1 MFTIHSYYF
10 YLFLLLKQTEP
21 NRKTRFICN
30 ICQLLE
36 ESWTVR
42 GRAIIARFQRASSK
56 NWERQWDVTS
66 RKDVLA
72 RALLTLMTFKSKVTA
87 TGSKGHHCILKD
99 KREKGKHDYTAI
111 GKPMRN
117 IQNNII
123 WQTNKNDKL
132 TEIAN
137 GYFLIIVTILYLFFS
152 YVLSNTVSTY

>member
-1 MFTIHSYYF
+1 MCFAHSDDI
-10 YLFLLLKQTEP
+10 Q
-21 NRKTRFICN
+21 I
-30 ICQLLE
+30 
-36 ESWTVR
+36 
-42 GRAIIARFQRASSK
+42 
-56 NWERQWDVTS
+56 
-66 RKDVLA
+66 
-72 RALLTLMTFKSKVTA
+72 KVTA
-87 TGSKGHHCILKD
+87 TGSKGHHCIFKD

>member
-1 MFTIHSYYF
+1 MHITWTNMFTIHSYFF

-21 NRKTRFICN
+21 NRKTHFMCN

-42 GRAIIARFQRASSK
+42 GRAITARFQRASSK

-66 RKDVLA
+66 RKDVLEC
-72 RALLTLMTFKSKVTA
+72 ALLTLMTFKSKVTA
-87 TGSKGHHCILKD
+87 TGSKRHHCIFKD

-123 WQTNKNDKL
+123 WQNKQ
-132 TEIAN
+132 EW
-137 GYFLIIVTILYLFFS
+137 
-152 YVLSNTVSTY
+152 